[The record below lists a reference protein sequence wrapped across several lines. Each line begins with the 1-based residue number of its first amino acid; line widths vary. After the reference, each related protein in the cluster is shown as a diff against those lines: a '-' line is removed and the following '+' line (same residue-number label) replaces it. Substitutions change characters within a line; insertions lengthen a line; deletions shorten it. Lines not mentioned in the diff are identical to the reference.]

1 MKNQIIAKEIRFKV
15 QVEEKEVDLLALEDY
30 DSESNEEN
38 SMKINP
44 DFLLNLI
51 YQNKN
56 RQPIGLPTS
65 RQPRIWSII

>member
-1 MKNQIIAKEIRFKV
+1 MKNQKIAKEIRFKV

-38 SMKINP
+38 SMKMNP

-56 RQPIGLPTS
+56 RQSIGLPTVS
-65 RQPRIWSII
+65 RRLSH